1 MNIDF
6 FQRRKT
12 QLEDT
17 LLLKSQAVEMLD
29 YLKTHCINNDQYCAI
44 RDYIEE
50 AAKIL
55 ESDLKYTNN
64 KLQSA
69 FKPKY
74 GRNNRLTRA
83 QSKMLRNREY

>member
-17 LLLKSQAVEMLD
+17 LLLKNQAVDMLD

-55 ESDLKYTNN
+55 EVTSNMQTTSYSPHSDL
-64 KLQSA
+64 SMA
-69 FKPKY
+69 
-74 GRNNRLTRA
+74 GIID
-83 QSKMLRNREY
+83 

>member
-17 LLLKSQAVEMLD
+17 LLLKNQAVDMLD
-29 YLKTHCINNDQYCAI
+29 YLKTHCISSDQYCAI

-55 ESDLKYTNN
+55 ESDLEYTNN

-69 FKPKY
+69 FRLRY
-74 GRNNRLTRA
+74 GRNHRLTRA
-83 QSKMLRNREY
+83 QSKLLPDREY

>member
-12 QLEDT
+12 QLEDA
-17 LLLKSQAVEMLD
+17 LLLKNQAVDMLD
-29 YLKTHCINNDQYCAI
+29 YLKTHCISSDQYCAI
-44 RDYIEE
+44 RDCIEE

-55 ESDLKYTNN
+55 ESDLEYANN

-69 FKPKY
+69 FRPKH
-74 GRNNRLTRA
+74 GLNNRLTRA
-83 QSKMLRNREY
+83 QSKMFRDREY

>member
-17 LLLKSQAVEMLD
+17 LLLKNKAVDMLD
-29 YLKTHCINNDQYCAI
+29 YLINNDQYCAI

-50 AAKIL
+50 AARIL
-55 ESDLKYTNN
+55 ESDLEYANN

-69 FKPKY
+69 FRPKY

-83 QSKMLRNREY
+83 QSKMFRDREY